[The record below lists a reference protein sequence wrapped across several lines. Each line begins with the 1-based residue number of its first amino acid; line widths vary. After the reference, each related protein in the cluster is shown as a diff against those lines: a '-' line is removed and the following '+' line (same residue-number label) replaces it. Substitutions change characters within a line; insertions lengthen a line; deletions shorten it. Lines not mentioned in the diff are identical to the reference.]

1 MKVLAIEF
9 SSAQRSAAVVDIG
22 SSAKL
27 RAGAEVVETGR
38 RGTEAFGLIEAAL
51 KASQLEREQVEG
63 IAVGTGPG
71 SYTGIRAAIALAQG
85 WQLARDIKLL
95 GISSAECIAARAQ
108 MEGLAGRIAV
118 IVDAQRGEFYLAN
131 YELNKA
137 GWHELQ
143 PLRITSADDVRAQQ
157 QAGFLLIGP
166 EAAERFEG
174 GRTMFP
180 GAEILGRLAIGRDDF
195 IAGEKLEPIYL
206 RQTSFVKAP
215 PPRVV

>member
-22 SSAKL
+22 SPAKV
-27 RAGAEVVETGR
+27 RAGAEVVETGH

-51 KASQLEREQVEG
+51 QASQLEREQVEC
-63 IAVGTGPG
+63 IVVGVGPG

-95 GISSAECIAARAQ
+95 GVSSAECVAARAQ
-108 MEGLAGRIAV
+108 MEGLSGRIAV
-118 IVDAQRGEFYLAN
+118 IIDAQRGEFYLAN
-131 YELNKA
+131 YEVNES
-137 GWHELQ
+137 GWREMQ

-157 QAGFLLIGP
+157 RAGFVLIGP

-174 GRTMFP
+174 GRTIFP
-180 GAEILGRLAIGRDDF
+180 GAEFLGLMATGRIDF
-195 IAGEKLEPIYL
+195 IPGE
-206 RQTSFVKAP
+206 
-215 PPRVV
+215 